1 MLPYF
6 VLFGFLAVMFL
17 ADKYDDRF
25 KPFVFWISG
34 LALVIFSGT
43 RIGMGRDYKI
53 YEYAYQFL
61 DSKTA
66 HNFELIWQ
74 WINKAFHSLNLDFHT
89 WLILVSFVTILL
101 MFIGMRKMSKDCIF
115 SIIAFFLIYRGYFET
130 MNSMRQYV
138 AMGIIFASFPL
149 FLSKKYLYFY
159 ICIALSALFHT
170 SALVMMVLFPLSR
183 KRIDNSLLVIG
194 LVVTWILGAVILQP
208 IADFAVT
215 LLPERY
221 GFYIR
226 KEFIP
231 AVSSS
236 GFFQL
241 FLNISALVFLAI
253 RSDLEKKDSQI
264 DQYIFL
270 YVLSILIYNT
280 TISFEVGIRLMF
292 YPFMFIFIL
301 IPNAYVF
308 SDKIW
313 QKGVILAILVV
324 FSFFMLKD
332 LSSPAEPYAN
342 YKSILF

>member
-53 YEYAYQFL
+53 YEYAYQFP

-149 FLSKKYLYFY
+149 FLSKKYLYF
-159 ICIALSALFHT
+159 
-170 SALVMMVLFPLSR
+170 
-183 KRIDNSLLVIG
+183 
-194 LVVTWILGAVILQP
+194 
-208 IADFAVT
+208 
-215 LLPERY
+215 
-221 GFYIR
+221 
-226 KEFIP
+226 
-231 AVSSS
+231 
-236 GFFQL
+236 
-241 FLNISALVFLAI
+241 
-253 RSDLEKKDSQI
+253 
-264 DQYIFL
+264 
-270 YVLSILIYNT
+270 
-280 TISFEVGIRLMF
+280 
-292 YPFMFIFIL
+292 
-301 IPNAYVF
+301 
-308 SDKIW
+308 
-313 QKGVILAILVV
+313 
-324 FSFFMLKD
+324 
-332 LSSPAEPYAN
+332 
-342 YKSILF
+342 

>member
-6 VLFGFLAVMFL
+6 VLFGFLAVLFL

-25 KPFVFWISG
+25 KPFVFWIAG

-53 YEYAYQFL
+53 YEHAYLFP
-61 DSKTA
+61 DSKSA

-74 WINKAFHSLNLDFHT
+74 WINKVFHSLNLDFHT
-89 WLILVSFVTILL
+89 WLLFVAFVTILL
-101 MFIGMRKMSKDCIF
+101 MLIGMKKMSKDYIF
-115 SIIAFFLIYRGYFET
+115 SLIAFVLIYRGYFET

-138 AMGIIFASFPL
+138 AMGIVFASFPL

-159 ICIALSALFHT
+159 ICIAFSALFHS
-170 SALVMMVLFPLSR
+170 SALVVMALFPLSR
-183 KRIDNSLLVIG
+183 KRIDNTLLVFS
-194 LVVTWILGAVILQP
+194 LVFTWIWGAVILQP

-221 GFYIR
+221 GFYIK

-231 AVSSS
+231 AVSST

-280 TISFEVGIRLMF
+280 TISFEVGLRLMF
-292 YPFMFIFIL
+292 YPFIFIFIL
-301 IPNAYVF
+301 LPNAYVL
-308 SDKIW
+308 SEKMW
-313 QKGVILAILVV
+313 QKSVIIFMLAIFTL
-324 FSFFMLKD
+324 FTLKD
-332 LSSPAEPYAN
+332 VSDPAEPYAN
-342 YKSILF
+342 YRSILF